1 MFCFDINLETMKE
14 SYEMDESVT
23 SSEKSRERNGIY
35 LSREKGSLVIN
46 SLHVCVFMRF
56 NPYLVAKSRT

>member
-1 MFCFDINLETMKE
+1 MKE

-35 LSREKGSLVIN
+35 LSREKGSAVNITPLI
-46 SLHVCVFMRF
+46 CVNAF
-56 NPYLVAKSRT
+56 